1 MTKDYYKK
9 KIVDLR
15 AKIVKEKEQKKK
27 DNENYAR
34 HIANTSSATVKA
46 SYRKRKID
54 TAANHDKDVANFKKQ
69 IESCK
74 QSIARIK

>member
-1 MTKDYYKK
+1 MSKEYYKK
-9 KIVDLR
+9 MIVDLR

-34 HIANTSSATVKA
+34 YIANASNASVKA

-54 TAANHDKDVANFKKQ
+54 TAASHDKDVEHYKKQ